1 MFSATDVANFLA
13 CQHTATLDRAE
24 SRKEIKKPFFDDPA
38 IELLQKLGLEHEKQY
53 LRHLIDT
60 EALAVTQIDVGASW
74 HEAASETIRAMRSGA
89 PAIYQATFLDGPWRG
104 RADFLIRVDRP
115 SALGPWSYEVVD
127 TKVGPEHKVWSSYST
142 VLLFRFI
149 VTNSGT

>member
-1 MFSATDVANFLA
+1 MFSATDIASFLA

-53 LRHLIDT
+53 LHHLIDA

-74 HEAASETIRAMRSGA
+74 HEAASKTIRAMRSGA
-89 PAIYQATFLDGPWRG
+89 PAIYQATFLDGSWRG
-104 RADFLIRVDRP
+104 
-115 SALGPWSYEVVD
+115 
-127 TKVGPEHKVWSSYST
+127 
-142 VLLFRFI
+142 
-149 VTNSGT
+149 